1 MATVQVFLTLH
12 SSPRSARYLGEFD
25 PAYVE
30 NVIVPHFLVSTNQGE
45 RASLPMID
53 AKLTK
58 ENAPLRP
65 LGIDQ
70 RELEAQSGE
79 HAVTHD

>member
-1 MATVQVFLTLH
+1 
-12 SSPRSARYLGEFD
+12 
-25 PAYVE
+25 
-30 NVIVPHFLVSTNQGE
+30 VIVPHFLVSTNQGE